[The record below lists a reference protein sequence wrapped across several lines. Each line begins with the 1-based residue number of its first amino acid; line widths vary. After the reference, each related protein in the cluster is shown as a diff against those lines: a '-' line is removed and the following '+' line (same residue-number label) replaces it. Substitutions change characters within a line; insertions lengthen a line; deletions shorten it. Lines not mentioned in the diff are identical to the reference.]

1 MDMKWKSGLSVLFI
15 LGPALLFGLLGMPA
29 EMGLAIVAGALTAAF
44 VNIEK
49 IRRVKGG
56 GFEAEMR
63 EVVDEA
69 YATMDALRKLAK
81 VSMRS
86 VLYNLT
92 MSGRWGGLE
101 AFEKHALHRDLKRL
115 SRELG
120 IADDPELLAEFE
132 RFFRYNAWD
141 HFERFRTQI
150 SRVVPEDVQAR
161 LLDLKARNTSN
172 YPSRTEI
179 EGILGEDID
188 KLDHTHGAL
197 LDDYLRYIAEHE
209 LRRSEIPPE

>member
-1 MDMKWKSGLSVLFI
+1 MEWKLVFSVLVI
-15 LGPALLFGLLGMPA
+15 LGPALLFGLSEMPV
-29 EMGLAIVAGALTAAF
+29 EMGLAIVAGALAAAF

-49 IRRVKGG
+49 IRRVRGG

-69 YATMDALRKLAK
+69 YATVDALRELAK

-101 AFEKHALHRDLKRL
+101 AFENHALRDDFRRL
-115 SRELG
+115 SKELG

-141 HFERFRTQI
+141 HFERFRTKV
-150 SRVVPEDVQAR
+150 SKVVPEDVQAR
-161 LLDLKARNTSN
+161 LLALKARSTSD
-172 YPSRTEI
+172 YPGRAEI
-179 EGILGEDID
+179 ETILGEDIE
-188 KLDHTHGAL
+188 KLDDTHQAL
-197 LDDYLRYIAEHE
+197 LDDYLYYISERE
-209 LRRSEIPPE
+209 LRRPEAPFE